1 MEFVMSGVAVTH
13 PEYVTLIGVESGK
26 CYALESVHNIALL
39 RFVHVIV
46 GMPCEHTGGE
56 FPTPFDAVDE
66 LGSELRVAAKYF
78 GRMLFA

>member
-1 MEFVMSGVAVTH
+1 MSGVAVTH
-13 PEYVTLIGVESGK
+13 PEYVPLIGFQSGK
-26 CYALESVHNIALL
+26 SYALESVHNIALL

-46 GMPCEHTGGE
+46 GMPCEHAGRK

-66 LGSELRVAAKYF
+66 CGCELRIAAKYF